1 MRRRIF
7 SVCEWLSGL
16 ERQARELFSATRA
29 RAENVL
35 YADYSCICSWRWY
48 NGVLWPA
55 GLEPDESVLGVAVKI
70 VADENI
76 PFVEKC
82 FSSIGDVTLACGR
95 EITPELVKDADVLL
109 VRSITKVGGDLLA
122 GSSVRFAAT
131 ATIGTDHVNQKYLE
145 DNGVG
150 FASAPGANSNSVAEY
165 VVAALL
171 ALGKK
176 HKFVLEGKSIGVVG
190 VGNVGSKVAKKAA
203 ALGMKV
209 LLNDPP
215 LQRLSSDAKYLPLDE
230 LYGCD
235 FITMHTPLTL
245 DGMDKS
251 FHLADS
257 EFFSKLRPEVFF
269 INTSRGGVVDTAA
282 IKNAIALKKI
292 AGAVLDVWENEPNID
307 TELLLAVDLST
318 PHIAGYSYD
327 GKVAGMIMIY
337 QAACRHFG
345 VEPVCRIEE
354 FLPEAD
360 VPVIEIDP
368 DSADEQTIIHDTVQQ
383 VYVINRDDFNTRE
396 ILIVPEDQRGQ
407 WFDGLRKNYPV
418 RREFQNTRIVF
429 KKPDEKLQAKL
440 TDIGF
445 RV

>member
-1 MRRRIF
+1 
-7 SVCEWLSGL
+7 
-16 ERQARELFSATRA
+16 
-29 RAENVL
+29 
-35 YADYSCICSWRWY
+35 
-48 NGVLWPA
+48 
-55 GLEPDESVLGVAVKI
+55 VLGVVVKI

-82 FSSIGDVTLACGR
+82 FSSIGDVTLAGGR
-95 EITPELVKDADVLL
+95 DITGELVKDADVLL
-109 VRSITKVGGDLLA
+109 VRSITKVGVDLLGA
-122 GSSVRFAAT
+122 AAVRFAGT
-131 ATIGTDHVNQKYLE
+131 ATIGTDHIDQKYLE

-150 FASAPGANSNSVAEY
+150 FASAPGSNSISVAEY
-165 VVAALL
+165 VVAAML

-209 LLNDPP
+209 FLNDPP
-215 LQRLSSDAKYLPLDE
+215 LQRQTSDAKYLPLDE
-230 LYGCD
+230 LCGCD
-235 FITMHTPLTL
+235 FITMHTPLTFE
-245 DGMDKS
+245 GIDKS

-257 EFFSKLRPEVFF
+257 GFFSKLKSDAFF
-269 INTSRGGVVDTAA
+269 INTSRGGVVDTDA
-282 IKNAIALKKI
+282 IKNAIASKKI

-327 GKVAGMIMIY
+327 GKVGGMIMIY
-337 QAACRHFG
+337 QAACRYFG
-345 VEPVCRIEE
+345 IEPVCRIED
-354 FLPEAD
+354 FLPEAE

-368 DSADEQTIIHDTVQQ
+368 ASADEQTIIHDTVQQ

-407 WFDGLRKNYPV
+407 WFDDLRKNYPV
-418 RREFQNTRIVF
+418 RREFQNTRLVF
-429 KKPDEKLQAKL
+429 KKSDEKLQAKL
-440 TDIGF
+440 TGIGF
-445 RV
+445 NV